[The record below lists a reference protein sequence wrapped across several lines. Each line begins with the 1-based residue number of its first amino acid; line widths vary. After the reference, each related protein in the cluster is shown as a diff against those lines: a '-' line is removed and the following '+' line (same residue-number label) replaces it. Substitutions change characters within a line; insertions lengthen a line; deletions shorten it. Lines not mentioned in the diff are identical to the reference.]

1 MKFLIT
7 PWFINHQLALAMG
20 VCHVPLQGLKWKLL
34 SPVWLFVTP
43 GTIQSMEF
51 SRPEYWSWKPFPSPR
66 IFPTQGLNPGL
77 PHCRKILYQ
86 LSYQGS
92 PIIMIKS
99 CWSYWP
105 LIPHW
110 GCRAEMMRHFLLQEN
125 WQDMSTD
132 SSVDSVNMSLSMLW
146 EMVKDRK
153 AWRADFHGVTKS
165 QTEVNDWT
173 TITTTMDSSM
183 KIFEKTKN

>member
-51 SRPEYWSWKPFPSPR
+51 SRPEYWSWKPFPSPG

-105 LIPHW
+105 LIPHKEREDVEQKWW
-110 GCRAEMMRHFLLQEN
+110 GTFCSRKTGKTCPQIAQWTQWTWVWACSGRWWRTGKPGMLI
-125 WQDMSTD
+125 
-132 SSVDSVNMSLSMLW
+132 SM
-146 EMVKDRK
+146 E
-153 AWRADFHGVTKS
+153 S
-165 QTEVNDWT
+165 QKVRQKWMTEQQ
-173 TITTTMDSSM
+173 
-183 KIFEKTKN
+183 